1 MKKDKN
7 STKHILKAN
16 SITETQKKTS
26 IHGLEFN

>member
-16 SITETQKKTS
+16 SITETQKKNINTWAG
-26 IHGLEFN
+26 I